1 MVNEHAGQGLTRHRI
16 RVAALTTGKRD
27 PSARFR
33 IRQHIGALESFGI
46 DVNEHW
52 PIIDKHAGLP
62 SAIADHIPNFT
73 RKFFNTAWFIAKM
86 GARLPGL
93 LSTYSS
99 DLVWLNRE
107 LATGKYTLERFITK
121 PFILDIDDAVWL
133 AKPHGLKTIDTLG
146 RNAIAVIAGND
157 YLASWF
163 ADKSNNVHVIPTAID
178 TDRFKPD
185 ANHVRK
191 DNRFTIGWTGSGGN
205 LKYLYAIE
213 PAIKRILEEFD
224 ARLLV
229 IAETPP
235 KFDAIDPR
243 YISYCEWSPLRESEA
258 LRDMDLGLMPL
269 PDNDWT
275 RGKCSF
281 KMLQYMSTG
290 IPVVVSPV
298 GMNIQVLARGNSGL
312 SAESVA
318 DWYEAMKALI
328 TDRQRCADMGKVG
341 RQTTLEHYSN
351 EVISTQ
357 LANIIHGLKLNK

>member
-1 MVNEHAGQGLTRHRI
+1 MMTENMGKHLTQYRI

-33 IRQHIGALESFGI
+33 IRQHIDALKNLGI

-62 SAIADHIPNFT
+62 SVISDHIPRFT
-73 RKFFNTAWFIAKM
+73 RNYFDAGWFLAKM
-86 GARLPGL
+86 SARLPGL
-93 LSTYSS
+93 FSTYTS

-107 LATGKYTLERFITK
+107 LVMGRYTLERFITR

-133 AKPHGLKTIDTLG
+133 AKPHGLATIDTLG
-146 RNAIAVIAGND
+146 RKAIAVIAGND
-157 YLASWF
+157 YLANWF
-163 ADKSNNVHVIPTAID
+163 AGKSNNIHVVPTAID
-178 TDRFKPD
+178 IDRFQPD
-185 ANHVRK
+185 INHVRT
-191 DNRFTIGWTGSGGN
+191 DNKFTIGWTGTSGN

-224 ARLLV
+224 ARMLV
-229 IAETPP
+229 IAEEPP
-235 KFDAIDPR
+235 KFNDIDPR
-243 YISYCEWSPLRESEA
+243 YLSYKEWSPLSESVA
-258 LRDMDLGLMPL
+258 LRDIDLGLMPL

-318 DWYEAMKALI
+318 DWYEAMKSLI
-328 TDRQRCADMGKVG
+328 SNRQRCAAMGQIG
-341 RQTTLEHYSN
+341 RQIILEHYSN
-351 EVISTQ
+351 KVISTQ
-357 LANIIHGLKLNK
+357 LANIIHGLKL